1 MGLGQGRGR
10 ATGPGQREWRPER
23 ASPLT
28 CRVTLGRFQP
38 RKTPPPQALSP
49 RRAAGSL
56 KDSRTQSGVGR
67 TARGEG
73 RGKFALTVTVT
84 ITATVTA
91 STPTFSAARGRR
103 LGRPARSRGPQ
114 ASPRP
119 LRGGGAGLPADTV
132 CYSHKTSKTNGIV
145 HLARWTRVNTPGFWT
160 LNPQDELLC
169 ALGPSPYSGTEALIS
184 NVRFRAASATA
195 AAQRAACASCSPERC
210 QAARVTLKAH
220 PSGTT

>member
-10 ATGPGQREWRPER
+10 AAGPGQREWRPER

-119 LRGGGAGLPADTV
+119 LRGGGVQGYPQ
-132 CYSHKTSKTNGIV
+132 
-145 HLARWTRVNTPGFWT
+145 T
-160 LNPQDELLC
+160 L
-169 ALGPSPYSGTEALIS
+169 
-184 NVRFRAASATA
+184 SATPTKLPR
-195 AAQRAACASCSPERC
+195 QTGLFTWPTGH
-210 QAARVTLKAH
+210 V
-220 PSGTT
+220 